1 MRKIA
6 LLLLSILLLSSKY
19 GIAQK
24 SFGSISGRILNA
36 DGSPAY
42 VTIELKQS
50 GKIGVTDNNGY
61 FNLHNLPALRDT
73 LLITSVESKTYSQL
87 VVLEKDQKMDLGD
100 IHLAYNIG
108 QLHDIE
114 IIGRIAKSYKSDY
127 SYLATKTETPVID
140 IPQSISTITKE
151 QIKDKMDFTLKDAV
165 NQVAGVNDYS
175 GFDEFSIRG
184 FLANNA
190 HMINGLRGYSTT
202 YTTNMLVNIERIE
215 VIKGPSATLYANCD
229 PGGTINLVTKKPLSQ
244 QAAELDVS
252 GGTWNHYR
260 AEGDITGPLN
270 KDETLLYRF
279 NAGYDNKLSFRDLLY
294 SKSYEFA
301 PSLSYLPNERLQV
314 NIDFSLS
321 HINTILDRGQP
332 GFQDGLSLKAT
343 PISLTASQPGNFL
356 HETDIAA
363 NALLSYKINN
373 HISFN
378 SGYLHCRTQQIVA
391 EHGVQGYITNDS
403 VYLYYSNWDYG
414 SSTNTFSNYFTGH
427 FNTGKFSHQLILGY
441 DYVTSAVNLTQN
453 YYELP
458 NQFGSGSGIAGT
470 FSLRHPVYANPNTS
484 SYQLSDYSADASAV
498 NPSIYHTQGAYLQ
511 EQIGLGKWKMLIGLR
526 QEAYRADGNREDSSQ
541 EDVVNIFLPRVGLV
555 YELKSNLSLYGTYNR
570 GFDPFEASSGTQ
582 VFSAPFKPV
591 TSELFEVGAKMNW
604 LNNKLATSLAVYQLT
619 LQNVAVNAN
628 VISNPN
634 LYIQQGEDRST
645 GAELEAN
652 GNILPNLSV
661 SVSYAW
667 CLAKVIKSVIPAQEG
682 TIVENAP
689 RNASSSL
696 IKYTFNHGVLKGFGI
711 LAGHTQASVRNT
723 LSPGLTLPGY
733 VAIDAGLRYDYKH
746 LNFAL
751 NLNNITNAVY
761 WIGAYNNVNKWPGA
775 PRNFMV
781 SAGYRL

>member
-1 MRKIA
+1 M
-6 LLLLSILLLSSKY
+6 
-19 GIAQK
+19 
-24 SFGSISGRILNA
+24 
-36 DGSPAY
+36 
-42 VTIELKQS
+42 
-50 GKIGVTDNNGY
+50 
-61 FNLHNLPALRDT
+61 RDT

-127 SYLATKTETPVID
+127 SYLATKTETPIID

-165 NQVAGVNDYS
+165 SQVAGVNDYS

-378 SGYLHCRTQQIVA
+378 SGYLHYRTQQIVA

-470 FSLRHPVYANPNTS
+470 FSLKHPVYANPNTS

-645 GAELEAN
+645 GAEFEAN

-723 LSPGLTLPGY
+723 LSPSLTLPGY